1 MEEAMPHE
9 RFHDRRDAGRVL
21 ADHLIE
27 LRGAPG
33 LLVLA
38 LPRGGLPV
46 ADEIAAALDAPL
58 DIFLVRKLGV
68 PGHPE
73 LAMGAIGSGGVRI
86 VNHDVVG
93 MLRIDPGIIEAVARE
108 EEREMD
114 RREREYRGDRPE
126 PEVRGRTVLL
136 VDDGLATGSTMR
148 AAAEAV
154 RAMDPRELIIA
165 VPVGARETC
174 DELAEI
180 ADRVVCART
189 PDPFQAVGLWYE
201 DFSQTTDEEV
211 REILARSRGNEVGES
226 PAGPRETVEEA
237 VTIPAGRAELQAD
250 LVVPPD
256 VAGLILFAHGS
267 GSGRHSTRNRYVART
282 LNEAG
287 LATLLL
293 DLLTEEEEAADARTG
308 HLRFDIPLLAGRLA
322 DATRWARG
330 DPRVGSLPVG
340 YFGASTGGGA
350 ALIAAADLP
359 DAVGAVVSRGG
370 RPDLADEAL
379 PRVRA
384 PTLLVVGSLD
394 LPVIGMNR
402 RAMARMTAPVELEI
416 VPGATHL
423 FGEPGKLE
431 EVAGLAR
438 EWFTRHLA
446 GGRGAPERSFTS
458 AEERR

>member
-1 MEEAMPHE
+1 MPQD
-9 RFHDRRDAGRVL
+9 RFHDRREAGRAL
-21 ADHLIE
+21 ADHLTE
-27 LRGAPG
+27 LRGTPG
-33 LLVLA
+33 LMVLA

-46 ADEIAAALDAPL
+46 AEEIAAALDAPL

-73 LAMGAIGSGGVRI
+73 LAMGAIGSGGVR
-86 VNHDVVG
+86 VLNQDVVG
-93 MLRIDPGIIEAVARE
+93 MLRIDAGTIEAVARE
-108 EEREMD
+108 EELEMD
-114 RREREYRGDRPE
+114 RREREYRGERPE
-126 PEVRGRTVLL
+126 PEIRGRTVLL

-154 RAMDPRELIIA
+154 RALDPRELIIA

-174 DELAEI
+174 DDLAKI

-189 PDPFQAVGLWYE
+189 PDPFRAVGLWYE
-201 DFSQTTDEEV
+201 DFSQTTDDEV
-211 REILARSRGNEVGES
+211 REILARSR
-226 PAGPRETVEEA
+226 ETAEEP
-237 VTIPAGRAELQAD
+237 VTIPACPAELKAD
-250 LVVPPD
+250 LVVPPNA
-256 VAGLILFAHGS
+256 AGLILFAHGS
-267 GSGRHSTRNRYVART
+267 GSGRHSTRNRFVAQT

-293 DLLTEEEEAADARTG
+293 DLLTEEEESADARTG
-308 HLRFDIPLLAGRLA
+308 HLRFDIPMLAGRLA
-322 DATRWARG
+322 DATRWAG
-330 DPRVGSLPVG
+330 SDPRVGSLPIG

-350 ALIAAADLP
+350 ALMAAAELP

-384 PTLLVVGSLD
+384 PTLLIVGSLD

-402 RAMARMTAPVELEI
+402 QAMARMAAPVELEI

-423 FGEPGKLE
+423 FEEPGKLE
-431 EVAGLAR
+431 EVAALAR
-438 EWFTRHLA
+438 SWFTRHL
-446 GGRGAPERSFTS
+446 GGESRAPESSFTS